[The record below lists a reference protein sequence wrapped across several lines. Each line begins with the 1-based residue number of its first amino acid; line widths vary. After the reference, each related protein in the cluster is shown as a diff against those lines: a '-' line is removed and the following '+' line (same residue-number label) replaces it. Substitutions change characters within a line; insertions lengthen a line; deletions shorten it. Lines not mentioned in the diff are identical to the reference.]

1 MSESVAPA
9 QAMSWR
15 EATYKFAPLRNAL
28 IAGLLLLAG
37 IVLELIDAPQALA
50 IAAFVAAIPIGAWFF
65 AQEGWEEFIEE
76 REIGIEALMLLAAA
90 GCIVFGLWEEAAAL
104 VFLYSLA
111 EAIEEL
117 TFTRTRS
124 AIRELLDLAPKQAR
138 RLTGGREE
146 TIDADQLRVGDV
158 IVVRPGEAL
167 PTDGVILEGSSTF
180 NEAPVTG
187 ESVPVEK
194 GPGQQVFAGT
204 VNGQRAVEVKVTR
217 PYADNTL
224 QRIVRLVE
232 QAQSQK
238 SRAQRF
244 VDRFA
249 TRYSP
254 AVLLAAVL
262 VAVIGGLVDGDWT
275 EWALRG
281 VIVLVA
287 GAPCALVMS
296 VPVAAAAAISRA
308 GRDGILVK
316 GGLQLEALGRIQAV
330 AFDKTGTLTK
340 GTPEVTDVIP
350 LNGYDRH
357 QALAL
362 AAAVEARSEHPLAQ
376 AIVTR
381 AREEGIEPAAAQ
393 QFEALVGHGAIAQV
407 DGTEVWVGSPELVAQ
422 RAAAGELPADVGRLQ
437 DEGKTVV
444 FVGQDDRLLA
454 LVALRDE
461 PRPEAARAIA
471 ELRRLGVK
479 HISMLTGDSQRTA
492 RAIAAQLGL
501 DAHYA
506 ELKPED
512 KVTQIRRLHDEHG
525 AVAMVGDGINDA
537 PALAAADVGIAM
549 GTAGTDAAIEA
560 ADVALMADD
569 LTKVA
574 QALSLGRRATRISRQ
589 NLLFSVVLLA
599 VLIPSAV
606 AGVLTVVVAVAVHEV
621 SELLAV
627 ANGLRAAKRPAAAP
641 AGSNAA

>member
-275 EWALRG
+275 ESALRG
-281 VIVLVA
+281 VTVLVA

-296 VPVAAAAAISRA
+296 VPVAVAAAISRA

-407 DGTEVWVGSPELVAQ
+407 DGTEVWVGSPELAAQ

-461 PRPEAARAIA
+461 PRPEATRAIA

-479 HISMLTGDSQRTA
+479 HISMLTGDNQRTA

-501 DAHYA
+501 DAYYA

-537 PALAAADVGIAM
+537 PALAAADLGIAM

-569 LTKVA
+569 ITKVA

-627 ANGLRAAKRPAAAP
+627 VNGLRAAKRPAAAP